1 MLWKSKSGLFHS
13 LSRVSA
19 TQASHTVQQ
28 STLTEL
34 FVFPLQ
40 SSFTGRSGCADCQV
54 PGSAAGHRTPG
65 KSKPMESI
73 LKHIFLGFFD
83 KLVFFLFLF
92 DKFGV
97 YLAGISSYG
106 APSGSFISLWGWLTL
121 PPPAHPA
128 AQCPETPPS
137 CSGHP
142 YFGPRPAPWQLQVK
156 PTMPS
161 HTHTCTHVRNR
172 KCWWTEDN
180 SIDRCTSNTL

>member
-40 SSFTGRSGCADCQV
+40 SSFTGPSGCADCHV

-73 LKHIFLGFFD
+73 LKHIFLLFFLTNLFFFFFFLTN
-83 KLVFFLFLF
+83 LVFIWQVSAAMEPLQAAL
-92 DKFGV
+92 
-97 YLAGISSYG
+97 
-106 APSGSFISLWGWLTL
+106 SLCGDDLHSLHLLTL
-121 PPPAHPA
+121 LLSAQKHHRHALDTLTLALGQHP
-128 AQCPETPPS
+128 
-137 CSGHP
+137 
-142 YFGPRPAPWQLQVK
+142 
-156 PTMPS
+156 
-161 HTHTCTHVRNR
+161 
-172 KCWWTEDN
+172 DN
-180 SIDRCTSNTL
+180 FK

>member
-19 TQASHTVQQ
+19 KQASHTVQQ

-40 SSFTGRSGCADCQV
+40 SSFTGPSGCADCHV

-73 LKHIFLGFFD
+73 LKFFFCCCCFFD
-83 KLVFFLFLF
+83 KLDFFSFSF
-92 DKFGV
+92 WQI
-97 YLAGISSYG
+97 LAGISSYG

-156 PTMPS
+156 PTTPS
-161 HTHTCTHVRNR
+161 HTHTHTCTQQKMLVD
-172 KCWWTEDN
+172 WG
-180 SIDRCTSNTL
+180 